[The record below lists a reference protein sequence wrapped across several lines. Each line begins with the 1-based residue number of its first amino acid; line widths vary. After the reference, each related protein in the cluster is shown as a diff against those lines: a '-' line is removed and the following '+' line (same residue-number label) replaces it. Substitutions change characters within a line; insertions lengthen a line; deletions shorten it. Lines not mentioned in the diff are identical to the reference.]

1 MRRGAKP
8 AKAKAEAKRFVARTS
23 LKSEG
28 SRVRDLEKRLA
39 EAAEALEQ
47 QTATSEILKIISR
60 SAVDLTSIL
69 KTVAESATR
78 LCGARHGHI
87 FEFDGEVLRF
97 AAGYGTSR
105 ARIRRR
111 SSRSSGR
118 WGRQTRRSRAPAS
131 GWRFPGSSSNSTG
144 GGSGSRAR
152 SASARRSPSRSRC
165 VVGNE
170 PILLQ

>member
-118 WGRQTRRSRAPAS
+118 WGRQTRRSR
-131 GWRFPGSSSNSTG
+131 
-144 GGSGSRAR
+144 
-152 SASARRSPSRSRC
+152 
-165 VVGNE
+165 E
-170 PILLQ
+170 